1 MPVAARRGVD
11 YRESVVPASLQPRL
25 HLFVCTNRRDGGD
38 PLGEGCGERGED
50 VYGALKQAVTKR
62 GEVRETWVS
71 RAHCLGVCPRRGATV
86 ARSPA
91 LDGVTVLSE
100 VRASD
105 VDALLRAPQAAPDWA
120 AIEETLAKQEKL
132 EAERVLDL
140 ARRLHPGLTAED
152 IRNPHD
158 FPALEDTDWH
168 YADGVL
174 TGIQSAANSLRAMR
188 RGGVS
193 TPRHDEGEPE
203 P

>member
-1 MPVAARRGVD
+1 VD
-11 YRESVVPASLQPRL
+11 YRGGVVPASFQPQLQ
-25 HLFVCTNRRDGGD
+25 LFVCTNRRDAAD
-38 PLGEGCGERGED
+38 PLGEGCGARGEE
-50 VYGALKQAVTKR
+50 VYAALKRSVTKR
-62 GEVRETWVS
+62 GAVRGTWVS
-71 RAHCLGVCPRRGATV
+71 RTHCLGVCPRRGATV

-91 LDGVTVLSE
+91 LDGVTILSE
-100 VRASD
+100 VDPED
-105 VDALLRAPQAAPDWA
+105 VDVLLTAPASPPDWS
-120 AIEETLAKQEKL
+120 AIEDALAKQEML

-188 RGGVS
+188 RGGAS
-193 TPRHDEGEPE
+193 KPRTDEGEPE

>member
-1 MPVAARRGVD
+1 MAARVGVD
-11 YRESVVPASLQPRL
+11 YREGVVPSPLHPRL
-25 HLFVCTNRRDGGD
+25 HLFVCTNRRDTAD
-38 PLGEGCGERGED
+38 PLGEGCGERGEV
-50 VYGALKQAVTKR
+50 VYAALKRAVAER

-71 RAHCLGVCPRRGATV
+71 RTHCLGVCPRRGATV

-91 LDGVTVLSE
+91 LDGVAVLSE
-100 VRASD
+100 VDASD
-105 VDALLRAPQAAPDWA
+105 ADALLRAPQAAPDWS

-132 EAERVLDL
+132 EAERVLEL

-168 YADGVL
+168 CADGVL

-188 RGGVS
+188 RGGAS
-193 TPRHDEGEPE
+193 KPGTDDGEPE